1 MTRDSATTTFAGNQA
16 VPSGT
21 YFDAARWTLV
31 PVAADGDR
39 LPAGSGPYHRVPTAL
54 ALLALPVLGLAYVV
68 VLPVA
73 GVASLGLG
81 LVRRL
86 TGRVAGGASDLAAA
100 VSPDVA
106 TGAAYLAGAEGGE
119 KGAGAGQAGPA
130 AATPALERLQKE
142 IEEKRR

>member
-1 MTRDSATTTFAGNQA
+1 MTTTFAANQA

-21 YFDAARWTLV
+21 YFDAARWTMV

-39 LPAGSGPYHRVPTAL
+39 LPAGPGPYHRVPTAL
-54 ALLALPVLGLAYVV
+54 ALLATPLLGLAYVV

-81 LVRRL
+81 LLRRL
-86 TGRVAGGASDLAAA
+86 TGRAAEGASDLAAA

-106 TGAAYLAGAEGGE
+106 TGAAYLTGAEGDE
-119 KGAGAGQAGPA
+119 KDAAAGQAEPG
-130 AATPALERLQKE
+130 AATPELERLRQE
-142 IEEKRR
+142 IEEKRS